1 MDTQY
6 LLLFLKN
13 SWPRTMNKAWWI
25 KEIWASSL
33 QTIASTSSGILPKK
47 GFCIAIVVH
56 FRRIGLSITT
66 IQETLQ
72 SATANR
78 IQIEEYEK

>member
-13 SWPRTMNKAWWI
+13 SWPSTMNIAWWI
-25 KEIWASSL
+25 KGLWASTL
-33 QTIASTSSGILPKK
+33 QTMARTSLGILPKK
-47 GFCIAIVVH
+47 GYCRAIVVH
-56 FRRIGLSITT
+56 FRRIGVSMTK

-72 SATANR
+72 SATAN
-78 IQIEEYEK
+78 